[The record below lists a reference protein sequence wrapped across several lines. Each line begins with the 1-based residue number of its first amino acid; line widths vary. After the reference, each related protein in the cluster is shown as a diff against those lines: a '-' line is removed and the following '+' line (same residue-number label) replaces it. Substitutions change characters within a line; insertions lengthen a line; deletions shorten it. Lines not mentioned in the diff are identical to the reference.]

1 MHYDSVLMYVRK
13 VLENRGIP
21 SFLFR
26 EPFEDIESLDMGLR
40 ESLMED
46 FDINH
51 LKSLQNAARNILF
64 IILQTITTALMSV
77 CGFPLQILRSFL
89 LQGHSHMLKLTK

>member
-26 EPFEDIESLDMGLR
+26 EPFEDIESLDMTKT
-40 ESLMED
+40 
-46 FDINH
+46 NH

>member
-46 FDINH
+46 FDKN
-51 LKSLQNAARNILF
+51 KSF
-64 IILQTITTALMSV
+64 K
-77 CGFPLQILRSFL
+77 
-89 LQGHSHMLKLTK
+89 KLTECCKEHTLYYRQLLLHLCLYVASRFRYCGVFYYRAIHIC

>member
-46 FDINH
+46 FDKN
-51 LKSLQNAARNILF
+51 KSR
-64 IILQTITTALMSV
+64 V
-77 CGFPLQILRSFL
+77 
-89 LQGHSHMLKLTK
+89 

>member
-46 FDINH
+46 FDKN
-51 LKSLQNAARNILF
+51 K
-64 IILQTITTALMSV
+64 ALMSV

>member
-46 FDINH
+46 FDKN
-51 LKSLQNAARNILF
+51 KSF
-64 IILQTITTALMSV
+64 K
-77 CGFPLQILRSFL
+77 
-89 LQGHSHMLKLTK
+89 KLTECCK